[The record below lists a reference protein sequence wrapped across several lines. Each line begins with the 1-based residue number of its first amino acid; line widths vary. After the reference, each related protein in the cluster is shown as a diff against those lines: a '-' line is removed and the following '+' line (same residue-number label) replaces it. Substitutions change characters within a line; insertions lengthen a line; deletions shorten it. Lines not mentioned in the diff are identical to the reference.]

1 MATRLKALKITK
13 IALVPKGANQEAH
26 VLLYKSAPPEEEDM
40 PPETV
45 SKADHDAVV
54 AKLKDAE
61 AQIATLTEQVKKLT
75 PADPEDLWK
84 GVPDALRKR
93 FEEQEARA
101 KRAEEAVA
109 LEKAE
114 REKVLYIAK
123 ARSYKSLPVN
133 PDDDWEVF
141 KGLATLPAPVQTRL
155 DTLFKAAEELGRQ
168 AGLTRAFGR
177 DGVPIGGDD
186 APLAQLEAL
195 GRSYVAKGLAKT
207 EPEGLERAIRERPDL
222 YEAHARGVQREERG

>member
-1 MATRLKALKITK
+1 MATRLKALTITK

-61 AQIATLTEQVKKLT
+61 TQIATLTEQVKKLT
-75 PADPEDLWK
+75 PPDPEDLWK
-84 GVPDALRKR
+84 GVPDGVRKR
-93 FEEQEARA
+93 VEESEARA

-123 ARSYKSLPVN
+123 ARSYKYLPVN

-168 AGLTRAFGR
+168 AGLTKTWGR
-177 DGVPIGGDD
+177 DGVPSGGDS
-186 APLAQLEAL
+186 PMAQLEAL
-195 GRSYVAKGLAKT
+195 GRSYVTKGLVKT
-207 EPEGLERAIRERPDL
+207 ESEGMERAIAERPDL
-222 YEAHARGVQREERG
+222 YRAHSLGVQKEERT

>member
-1 MATRLKALKITK
+1 MATRLKALHITK

-26 VLLYKSAPPEEEDM
+26 VLLYKSAPREEEDM

-45 SKADHDAVV
+45 AKVDHDAVV
-54 AKLKDAE
+54 AKLKTAE
-61 AQIATLTEQVKKLT
+61 ETIATLTEQVKKLT
-75 PADPEDLWK
+75 PPDPEDLWK
-84 GVPDALRKR
+84 GVPDAFRKR

-123 ARSYKSLPVN
+123 AQSFKYLPIN

-141 KGLATLPAPVQTRL
+141 KGVATLPAPVQERL

-168 AGLTRAFGR
+168 AGLTRTFGR
-177 DGVPIGGDD
+177 DGVPTGGDS
-186 APLAQLEAL
+186 PLAQLEAL
-195 GRSYVAKGLAKT
+195 GRSYVAKGLVKT
-207 EPEGLERAIRERPDL
+207 EQEGMARAIQERPDL
-222 YEAHARGVQREERG
+222 YRAHGHSVQKEERD

>member
-1 MATRLKALKITK
+1 MTTKLTKLRVTR
-13 IALVPKGANQEAH
+13 VDCVDKGANQAAH
-26 VLLYKSAPPEEEDM
+26 ILLWKRKEPPMADTVL
-40 PPETV
+40 
-45 SKADHDAVV
+45 KADHDAVV

-61 AQIATLTEQVKKLT
+61 AQIATLTEQVTKLT

-93 FEEQEARA
+93 FEEQETRA

-123 ARSYKSLPVN
+123 ARSYKYLPVN

-141 KGLATLPAPVQTRL
+141 KGLATLPAPVHERL

-168 AGLTRAFGR
+168 AGLTRTWGR
-177 DGVPIGGDD
+177 DGVPAGGDS
-186 APLAQLEAL
+186 PLAQLETL
-195 GRSYVAKGLAKT
+195 GRSYVAKGLEKS
-207 EPEGLERAIRERPDL
+207 ELDGMERAIRERPDL
-222 YEAHARGVQREERG
+222 YDAYRRGVQREERG